1 MEFKLHSMVFIIAA
15 WSFGT
20 VKKIAGYKPFNEI
33 LKKGILKPG
42 QAVLTRGGDTPR
54 PEWRGFTVRFGNETE
69 WNLDIKLIKYRR

>member
-1 MEFKLHSMVFIIAA
+1 MVFIIAA

-54 PEWRGFTVRFGNETE
+54 PE
-69 WNLDIKLIKYRR
+69 